1 MVAMEISRQPEV
13 RAKLRQKYRESLN
26 ISVRPTKK
34 GREMIDDSH
43 PLYGMRYLKHK
54 PAKEFKDDEYLHF
67 IKVCLLKR
75 IQIQEDFIKLFYRDI
90 VRNSNKKNLN
100 EDKILERRGSNSLF
114 LLPQKNRSDSK
125 KTPDFIFP
133 ASNFWKKQESPYGF
147 FRVFPEIFFL
157 NMLLLRG
164 LRKFRG
170 SSFGRSAAV
179 NKKKSPLHAD
189 IGVDRKNF
197 GEGSRSRF
205 LNYKFR
211 HKVKS
216 SWKFRITSKR
226 LRLPTISRD

>member
-75 IQIQEDFIKLFYRDI
+75 IQEDFIKLFYRDI

-133 ASNFWKKQESPYGF
+133 ASNF
-147 FRVFPEIFFL
+147 
-157 NMLLLRG
+157 
-164 LRKFRG
+164 
-170 SSFGRSAAV
+170 
-179 NKKKSPLHAD
+179 
-189 IGVDRKNF
+189 
-197 GEGSRSRF
+197 
-205 LNYKFR
+205 
-211 HKVKS
+211 
-216 SWKFRITSKR
+216 
-226 LRLPTISRD
+226 